1 MLAHYHISFIWVP
14 QIRCGFSGLCS
25 KHLYSLSH
33 IASPLI
39 SPLPYFLTYVLTEPR
54 TCIFTRI
61 RCMSSFYFGSGD
73 QIQDLML
80 CSTITVEPS
89 PSPTLPHFS
98 VCLKTFRIAHQP
110 QIQPRNTHTRTQRA
124 KSPTTLNSRTYQF
137 HSQEMHGAGCFIY
150 ITQTSLDLSV

>member
-1 MLAHYHISFIWVP
+1 MLAHYHISVIWVP

-33 IASPLI
+33 IVSPLI
-39 SPLPYFLTYVLTEPR
+39 SPLPYFLTYILTEPR

-110 QIQPRNTHTRTQRA
+110 QIQPRNTHKDTA
-124 KSPTTLNSRTYQF
+124 SKISY
-137 HSQEMHGAGCFIY
+137 HSQL
-150 ITQTSLDLSV
+150 SNLSVPLTGNAWCWMFHIYNSD